1 VGFWRVWNP
10 LTYFFL
16 KRERRV
22 LEGLRKNIE
31 LQLRIF
37 ESKLQ
42 TVQTQHEQN
51 RSFLEE
57 ILQEVKKIATR

>member
-1 VGFWRVWNP
+1 VWNP
-10 LTYFFL
+10 FNYFFL

-22 LEGLRKNIE
+22 LEALRKDID
-31 LQLRIF
+31 LRLRTF

-57 ILQEVKKIATR
+57 ILQEVKKTATR